1 MYYFDACH
9 VDAGGSGS
17 GLQPGFPLAD
27 DGISAERAVRQ
38 RGRLPLTTHARYH
51 SVIRFFDAGEMQC
64 RHNVLL
70 SVSALLITGVHF
82 AASQSAN
89 TLTVPTLTA
98 SVTSVESVITSTAQA
113 GDRVGTSTVQEDQ
126 VILSTTT
133 DESTVSISTETV
145 VVTTGNPNT
154 IFITTGQD
162 REIGTAA
169 SSVAAASSAATTG
182 DVPVLSSTADAQS
195 EKDDSTSGRGGLA
208 AGAKAGI
215 AVGSILGAFLLASM
229 AYFCLKARS
238 EARPRSSTLGL
249 DSQSHARDSHSVRT
263 TTLEKR
269 PEDTPEPSPEQMT
282 HPAYAANHRLS
293 DHMNLTGI
301 VFEEKDDSPM
311 YIGVPTH
318 LNGGKRWSKPEL
330 DQSKIGVPIDE
341 P

>member
-1 MYYFDACH
+1 MLVSDFLASDHTRSLPFCH
-9 VDAGGSGS
+9 S
-17 GLQPGFPLAD
+17 
-27 DGISAERAVRQ
+27 
-38 RGRLPLTTHARYH
+38 
-51 SVIRFFDAGEMQC
+51 FFDAGEMHC

-82 AASQSAN
+82 AASQSAA
-89 TLTVPTLTA
+89 TLTVPTLTE
-98 SVTSVESVITSTAQA
+98 SVTSVESVITSTAEA

-133 DESTVSISTETV
+133 DDSTVSISTQTV

-154 IFITTGQD
+154 IFITTGQE
-162 REIGTAA
+162 RETAPA
-169 SSVAAASSAATTG
+169 ESSVAASSAASTG
-182 DVPVLSSTADAQS
+182 DVPVLTSTANAQS
-195 EKDDSTSGRGGLA
+195 EGEGLTSGRGGLS
-208 AGAKAGI
+208 AGAKAGT
-215 AVGSILGAFLLASM
+215 AVGSILGAVLVASI

-249 DSQSHARDSHSVRT
+249 DSGSHTRDSHSVRT
-263 TTLEKR
+263 TSEKR
-269 PEDTPEPSPEQMT
+269 PDDTQPEPSPEQMT

-318 LNGGKRWSKPEL
+318 LSGGKRWSKG
-330 DQSKIGVPIDE
+330 DQSKIGVPVDE

>member
-1 MYYFDACH
+1 M
-9 VDAGGSGS
+9 
-17 GLQPGFPLAD
+17 
-27 DGISAERAVRQ
+27 
-38 RGRLPLTTHARYH
+38 TTHARYH
-51 SVIRFFDAGEMQC
+51 FCHSFFDAGEMQC

-70 SVSALLITGVHF
+70 SVSALLITRVHF
-82 AASQSAN
+82 AASQSAA
-89 TLTVPTLTA
+89 TLTVPTLTD

-113 GDRVGTSTVQEDQ
+113 GDTVGTSTVQEDQ

-133 DESTVSISTETV
+133 DESTISVSTETV

-154 IFITTGQD
+154 VFITTGQ
-162 REIGTAA
+162 EKETGPAE
-169 SSVAAASSAATTG
+169 SSIAAASSAATTG
-182 DVPVLSSTADAQS
+182 DLPALTSTANAQS
-195 EKDDSTSGRGGLA
+195 EDDGSTSGRGGLS

-215 AVGSILGAFLLASM
+215 AVGSILGAVLLASM

-249 DSQSHARDSHSVRT
+249 DSQSYGRDSHSVRT
-263 TTLEKR
+263 TTLEKRPEER

-282 HPAYAANHRLS
+282 HPAYAANNRLS

-318 LNGGKRWSKPEL
+318 LSGGKRWSKPEL